1 MNGEVCSLTEEETY
15 SLIFSS
21 LKHPIRRKILRMLRD
36 SELTFSQ
43 ILEILSIDSG
53 HLSYHLENLGDLVTH
68 SSDGK
73 YKLSSFG
80 MAAVKLMSGVEEH
93 NVSIASKSK
102 SKVDAT
108 VKIFSTV
115 LAVMLLLVS
124 VYSLNL
130 TTYTYGGFASAP
142 GVIAMNST
150 VCILD
155 FGKPGVSLGLAANQT
170 FVYNV
175 TLSYEG
181 HLTLDYGD
189 RTETGEITIMGR
201 GPNELHIY
209 MFNRNIRM
217 DEWKTPCLK
226 FDFEYNTTLHIVL
239 TVRDPSANRILWEPL
254 GGYLGDGGAHA
265 GPICLSQLGTYQV
278 EIKNVQADWLYGSM
292 ALKVGYKL
300 SQRPLFYY
308 GLAGVV
314 AAFLYPVI
322 VFLSWC
328 WMKKAKLLT
337 TA

>member
-1 MNGEVCSLTEEETY
+1 
-15 SLIFSS
+15 
-21 LKHPIRRKILRMLRD
+21 
-36 SELTFSQ
+36 
-43 ILEILSIDSG
+43 
-53 HLSYHLENLGDLVTH
+53 
-68 SSDGK
+68 
-73 YKLSSFG
+73 LSSFG
-80 MAAVKLMSGVEEH
+80 VAAVKLMSGIEEH
-93 NVSIASKSK
+93 NKSTASKPK
-102 SKVDAT
+102 SKVDTT
-108 VKIFSTV
+108 VKIFSIV
-115 LAVMLLLVS
+115 LAVALLLVS

-130 TTYTYGGFASAP
+130 TTHTYGGFASVP

-150 VCILD
+150 ACTLD
-155 FGKPGVSLGLAANQT
+155 FGKPGVSLALAANQT

-181 HLTLDYGD
+181 Y
-189 RTETGEITIMGR
+189 RTETGEITIMGQE
-201 GPNELHIY
+201 PNELHVY
-209 MFNRNIRM
+209 MFNPNIRM
-217 DEWKTPCLK
+217 DEWKTLCLK
-226 FDFEYNTTLHIVL
+226 FDFEYNTTLHIIL

-254 GGYLGDGGAHA
+254 GGYLGGGGAHA
-265 GPICLSQLGTYQV
+265 GPICLSQPGTYQV

-292 ALKVGYKL
+292 ALRVGYKL